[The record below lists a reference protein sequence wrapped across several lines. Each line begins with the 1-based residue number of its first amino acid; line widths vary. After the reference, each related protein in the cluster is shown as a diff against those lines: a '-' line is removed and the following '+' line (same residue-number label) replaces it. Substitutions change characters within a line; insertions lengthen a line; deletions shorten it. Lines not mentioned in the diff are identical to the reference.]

1 MNFSKILHGIN
12 DMIWLSVIS
21 NTLIDTFHTSDVL
34 GHHISLQHRFRQ
46 HKSYSNLHNDAIDFF
61 VPKIIISI

>member
-1 MNFSKILHGIN
+1 MIFNKILHGIN
-12 DMIWLSVIS
+12 DITVSVNS
-21 NTLIDTFHTSDVL
+21 NTLIDTFHAIEVV
-34 GHHISLQHRFRQ
+34 GHHISLQHCFRQ

>member
-1 MNFSKILHGIN
+1 MPNFN
-12 DMIWLSVIS
+12 LSLLFCFAEYS

-34 GHHISLQHRFRQ
+34 GHHISLQHGFRQ